1 MKLRNALRLLAA
13 KRWRAF
19 KETMKLNYI
28 IAIGLLAISCSTL
41 SQEKNNNLKG
51 FNDFLG
57 QDKANVL
64 NSAVESFDQFLKTN
78 FPDNESK
85 RTEAFLE
92 YLQENFEPDS
102 TWNLPTERNKKIISE
117 FESSGL
123 RKEVWIYG
131 YEEYESL
138 YDIYEFL
145 PPEEQDTSD
154 IQDLGKLNLDD
165 LYEEELIPISN
176 IDSAEIARREKEME
190 ERIRNSLH
198 FNNNGQYL
206 YALAKFNLSDTTI
219 QGYVDAKI
227 VAGDISPVLIA
238 SGLLSQ
244 NIDFEDPF
252 IKRILVTEF
261 YYWIMKWD
269 IERKE

>member
-1 MKLRNALRLLAA
+1 MVKPLYLAQP
-13 KRWRAF
+13 RWRAF

-28 IAIGLLAISCSTL
+28 IVIGLLAISCSTP
-41 SQEKNNNLKG
+41 SQEKNNNLKE
-51 FNDFLG
+51 FNEFLG
-57 QDKANVL
+57 QVKADAL

-78 FPDNESK
+78 FPDNESE

-92 YLQENFEPDS
+92 YMQENLEPNS
-102 TWNLPTERNKKIISE
+102 TWNLPTKINKKIISE

-123 RKEVWIYG
+123 RKEIWIYG
-131 YEEYESL
+131 YEEYEPQ
-138 YDIYEFL
+138 YDIYEVFPL
-145 PPEEQDTSD
+145 EETDTSD
-154 IQDLGKLNLDD
+154 IQNLGELDLDVLI
-165 LYEEELIPISN
+165 EEEIIPISN

-190 ERIRNSLH
+190 ERMRNSLH
-198 FNNNGQYL
+198 FNNNGQFL
-206 YALAKFNLSDTTI
+206 YGLAKFNLSDTTI
-219 QGYVDAKI
+219 QGYIDAKI

-244 NIDFEDPF
+244 NIDFEEPF

-269 IERKE
+269 IERKEKE